1 MTKRDNK
8 RIAKN
13 AMFLYLRM
21 FIIMFISLYTSRL
34 ILEVLGIEDYGIYNI
49 VGGVIVLFS
58 FINSAMASS
67 TQRFIT
73 YELVENHIDSIKRT
87 FGISLSIHILIA
99 GTIFILGETIG
110 LWFLN
115 NKLVIPIERL
125 AAANWVF
132 QFSILSCLVS
142 VLNVPYIAIIIAYE
156 KMTVYAVISV
166 LDVVIKLLVIIAVS
180 FWYNDR
186 LIMYAILLSFISILD
201 LLIYVKYTWKHYVVT
216 RTFGY
221 FEKKK
226 FVEMISFAGWSLWGN
241 IAYITY
247 TQGLNVLLN
256 LFFGPVVNATRGIAV
271 QVESAI
277 RNFSMS
283 FQTALNPQI
292 TKSYAEG
299 EYEDMFRYV
308 FLSSKFS
315 FFLLF
320 IISLPI
326 FIETKKILE
335 IWLLEIPI
343 YGVAF
348 VRLVLI
354 NVILDAM
361 MNPFITAINATGK
374 IKLYHSVI
382 GGLMLSILPL
392 SYFFLNHDYPAYIVY
407 VITII
412 VGGIASIIRIHIFG
426 KLLNITSLTFIKHV
440 CLRVVLVVIIS
451 FPVPYA
457 FFFYSNMEPLI
468 RLFGV
473 FVISIMIVGI
483 SVYFIGLDAYE
494 RRCVNKIISKARK

>member
-1 MTKRDNK
+1 M
-8 RIAKN
+8 
-13 AMFLYLRM
+13 
-21 FIIMFISLYTSRL
+21 
-34 ILEVLGIEDYGIYNI
+34 
-49 VGGVIVLFS
+49 
-58 FINSAMASS
+58 
-67 TQRFIT
+67 
-73 YELVENHIDSIKRT
+73 
-87 FGISLSIHILIA
+87 
-99 GTIFILGETIG
+99 
-110 LWFLN
+110 
-115 NKLVIPIERL
+115 
-125 AAANWVF
+125 
-132 QFSILSCLVS
+132 
-142 VLNVPYIAIIIAYE
+142 
-156 KMTVYAVISV
+156 
-166 LDVVIKLLVIIAVS
+166 
-180 FWYNDR
+180 
-186 LIMYAILLSFISILD
+186 
-201 LLIYVKYTWKHYVVT
+201 
-216 RTFGY
+216 
-221 FEKKK
+221 
-226 FVEMISFAGWSLWGN
+226 
-241 IAYITY
+241 
-247 TQGLNVLLN
+247 
-256 LFFGPVVNATRGIAV
+256 
-271 QVESAI
+271 
-277 RNFSMS
+277 
-283 FQTALNPQI
+283 
-292 TKSYAEG
+292 
-299 EYEDMFRYV
+299 
-308 FLSSKFS
+308 
-315 FFLLF
+315 
-320 IISLPI
+320 
-326 FIETKKILE
+326 
-335 IWLLEIPI
+335 EIPI